1 MEQFSL
7 QDFEIHSGADLGT
20 CGNKGSFRG
29 KLRKN
34 GLPVLLHRFRPAEYL
49 LDSRPIIKDAKPPDF
64 TVPFVT
70 RFTSIF
76 IGAGTAYLVEPLPLS
91 ITLTDAWRSVLA
103 KSPKNAFG
111 VVKVLIEQLL
121 PFVSPRQEKS
131 FHGVHLDNIVLTMNS
146 SYGIL
151 ADCIDSEDGPIQ
163 LRSTYPIENGNLFPA
178 LSIVI
183 EKLLEMEASMA
194 KARNR
199 QILPYDIHKKI
210 SQFALLIK
218 TISKETLIQNTNI
231 NELAG
236 L

>member
-7 QDFEIHSGADLGT
+7 QDFEIHSGADLGI

-70 RFTSIF
+70 RFTGIF
-76 IGAGTAYLVEPLPLS
+76 IGPGSVYLVEPLPLS
-91 ITLTDAWRSVLA
+91 IVLIDSWRSVLA
-103 KSPKNAFG
+103 KSPQNAFG
-111 VVKVLIEQLL
+111 FVKVLIEQLL
-121 PFVSPRQEKS
+121 LSVQGERD
-131 FHGVHLDNIVLTMNS
+131 FHGVHLDNIVLTKNS

-151 ADCIDSEDGPIQ
+151 AGCIDSEDGPIQ
-163 LRSTYPIENGNLFPA
+163 LRPSYPAENGNLFPA

-183 EKLLEMEASMA
+183 EKLLEVEASMA
-194 KARNR
+194 RMQNR
-199 QILPYDIHKKI
+199 QILPYDIYEKI
-210 SQFALLIK
+210 SKFAFLIK
-218 TISKETLIQNTNI
+218 TISEETLIQNNNL
-231 NELAG
+231 NELTG
-236 L
+236 Q